1 MENIRHV
8 AFLIRRKEDLWEG
21 SRSAL
26 GLAVENFYV
35 HMFVLDVEVEM
46 TDAYKENL
54 EWLEDMEAEVYSN
67 KRVNADKYGFK
78 YMEPDEIGRK
88 LKEMDLVIPF

>member
-46 TDAYKENL
+46 TDEYKENL
-54 EWLEDMEAEVYSN
+54 EWLEDMEAEYYSN
-67 KRVNADKYGFK
+67 NRVNAEDHGFK
-78 YMEPDEIGRK
+78 YMALDEMGIK

>member
-8 AFLIRRKEDLWEG
+8 AFLIRRKQDLWEG

-46 TDAYKENL
+46 TAEYKENL
-54 EWLEDMEAEVYSN
+54 EWLEDMEAEYYSN
-67 KRVNADKYGFK
+67 VRVNAKEHGFK
-78 YMEPDEIGRK
+78 YMPLDEIGKK

>member
-8 AFLIRRKEDLWEG
+8 ALLIRRKKDLWEG

-35 HMFVLDVEVEM
+35 RMFVLDVEVEM

-54 EWLEDMEAEVYSN
+54 EWLEDMEAECYSN
-67 KRVNADKYGFK
+67 NKKNAEKYGFK
-78 YMEPDEIGRK
+78 FMALDEIGKK